1 MRRGSI
7 VGKQTREAVAATA
20 ALFFLAA
27 AAQAQ
32 RAELL
37 EPVTARA
44 AIVVDHRTGQVLYER
59 SADVALPPASTTKVL
74 TAYIALRS
82 ERLNDSV
89 LVSKYAAQMPASKIG
104 LRAGWWMNVN
114 DLVYATL
121 LNSANDA
128 SVVIA
133 EGLAG
138 SVPMFSRVMNS
149 TARSLGA
156 ANSHFVN
163 PNGLP
168 DDDHR
173 STARDLVR
181 IFHHAM
187 KVPGFREVLT
197 TPTTT
202 IWPVTGSSRQIAL
215 RSHNR
220 LLGHEQVAVI
230 GKTGYTRA
238 AKRCFVGAATL
249 GDREVLV
256 AVLGSTNLWGD
267 LRRLID
273 FGLSG
278 EGEEF
283 RPVLTEELLMA
294 SARGRKNRVARA
306 TTVGI
311 GDVRTGSRYQVRL
324 GSFRN
329 KTQAKDLARR
339 IEAHGYDVVV
349 ERLVKKGR
357 TSSYRLTARGFS
369 SQKEAKQA
377 ASHIRRV
384 YRLSPQVVSVGA

>member
-1 MRRGSI
+1 MAA
-7 VGKQTREAVAATA
+7 VG
-20 ALFFLAA
+20 AA
-27 AAQAQ
+27 AVVLLAGASV
-32 RAELL
+32 RAERVELV

-44 AIVVDHRTGQVLYER
+44 AIVVDHRSGRVLYER
-59 SADVALPPASTTKVL
+59 NADSPLPPASTTKVM
-74 TAYIALRS
+74 TAYLALRS

-89 LVSKYAAQMPASKIG
+89 LVSKYASSMPASKIG
-104 LRAGWWMNVN
+104 LRAGWWMNMN

-138 SVPMFSRVMNS
+138 SVPMFSRMMNS

-156 ANSHFVN
+156 TNTHFVN

-173 STARDLVR
+173 SSARDLVR
-181 IFHHAM
+181 IFHHAL
-187 KVPGFREVLT
+187 KVPGFRDILS
-197 TPTTT
+197 TPATT
-202 IWPVTGSSRQIAL
+202 IWPVTGSTRQIAL

-220 LLGHEQVAVI
+220 LLGHQEVAVI

-256 AVLGSTNLWGD
+256 AVLGSSDLWGD
-267 LRRLID
+267 LRRMID
-273 FGLSG
+273 FGLNHGS
-278 EGEEF
+278 EEF
-283 RPVLTEELLMA
+283 RPILTDELLE
-294 SARGRKNRVARA
+294 ARGPERRTRVARA
-306 TTVGI
+306 DAGAAI
-311 GDVRTGSRYQVRL
+311 GDGRTGGRYQVRL

-329 KTQAKDLARR
+329 KSRAHDLARR
-339 IEAHGYDVVV
+339 IEAHGYEVVV
-349 ERLVKKGR
+349 ERLLKKGR
-357 TSSYRLTARGFS
+357 TASYRLTARGFAS
-369 SQKEAKQA
+369 RTEARQA

-384 YRLSPQVVSVGA
+384 YRLSPQVVAVGA